1 MSKRIYTTALT
12 IAAATGLAAFAN
24 QKVSADDNNQ
34 ANLSQQVND
43 ANQQVTAKKAELDAA
58 NQALQAAGV
67 AYNQAKADVE
77 TATKN
82 VQQQQQAS
90 NDAETALKTAQSNY
104 DAAQQKVDQLT
115 ADLDKVKQAADFYT
129 DAEKQQINDSNATY
143 TRLAEKTESL
153 RNNIY
158 AVQPQQKADG
168 TFVPGQLTDEAMQN
182 AIDWLNYYRTMF
194 GLSTVTS
201 DANLANED
209 QTTAAV
215 EGAIYAMTHT
225 LKDDETK
232 PANVSNSDWD
242 KAANGAGNSN
252 LYQTGGYAYALQYT
266 MRGWLLDDSNAMAG
280 FRPAMVGHRQTM
292 LNPSS
297 TAVGFGTASGMT
309 ALQMNHDASMQ
320 MSKDSKTIISF
331 PAANLFPASLA
342 NGSDVCWSVD
352 FGYGLGYK
360 ISNKQEELAVTIQN
374 TTTGQT
380 LNVDNDKIYDTSWYS
395 RNGYSSV
402 AFNFDKKKI
411 DVKANNA
418 YKVTVKTSKGDYSYN
433 FKLYDDS
440 KQLPTADDIQKAEQN
455 IDAAKADQSA
465 KNVQLNTA
473 IANSLSEK
481 ENLKVANG
489 ELARKQTVLNDTDTK
504 AKQAMQAQSAAQN
517 AYNAAIKD
525 RDQKSDAEAKANASA
540 NNQNNGNQS
549 GSNAG
554 QDNHADMTF
563 DNGTTVHFNDSG
575 YLYDAS
581 VNGYRWFE
589 NGKLYT
595 GFQYYAGTYYWFE
608 NGERQDNSF
617 HEAWGKTYYTGAD
630 GRAVQGIQNIHGQEL
645 DFGNDGTFYLRSSGY
660 LWDGSAENG
669 GYRWYE
675 NGELFTGFRYYA
687 GTFYW
692 FIDGVRQNAG
702 WRQAWGYTYYTDQDG
717 RAVQGSRFI
726 DGQLYNFGDDNT
738 FFERPLTGYLWDG
751 SAANGGYRWYENGE
765 LFTGFR
771 FYTGTFYWF
780 IDGVRQN
787 AGWREAWGYKYYTDN
802 DGRAVQ
808 GWQNIDGQNYY
819 FGDDNTYYL
828 R

>member
-1 MSKRIYTTALT
+1 M
-12 IAAATGLAAFAN
+12 
-24 QKVSADDNNQ
+24 
-34 ANLSQQVND
+34 
-43 ANQQVTAKKAELDAA
+43 
-58 NQALQAAGV
+58 
-67 AYNQAKADVE
+67 
-77 TATKN
+77 
-82 VQQQQQAS
+82 
-90 NDAETALKTAQSNY
+90 
-104 DAAQQKVDQLT
+104 
-115 ADLDKVKQAADFYT
+115 
-129 DAEKQQINDSNATY
+129 
-143 TRLAEKTESL
+143 
-153 RNNIY
+153 
-158 AVQPQQKADG
+158 
-168 TFVPGQLTDEAMQN
+168 TDEALQN
-182 AIDWLNYYRTMF
+182 AIDWLNYYRSLF
-194 GLSTVTS
+194 GLSSVKS
-201 DANLANED
+201 DATLTD
-209 QTTAAV
+209 QNQVTAAV
-215 EGAIYAMTHT
+215 ETAADTMEHY
-225 LKDDETK
+225 LKNNVTK
-232 PANVSNSDWD
+232 PANVSDADWQ
-242 KAANGAGNSN
+242 KAIKGAASSN
-252 LYQTGGYAYALQYT
+252 LFSIGGNANWLKET
-266 MRGWLLDDSNAMAG
+266 MRGWLRDDNNVMGGAA
-280 FRPAMVGHRQTM
+280 AVGHRQTA

-297 TAVGFGTASGMT
+297 TAVGFGTAAGSS
-309 ALQMNHDASMQ
+309 ALTMNNDSSMQ
-320 MSKDSKTIISF
+320 MDKQSKTIISY
-331 PAANLFPASLA
+331 PAADLFPASMA
-342 NGSDVCWSVD
+342 NGSGVLWSVD

-360 ISNKQEELAVTIQN
+360 ISNNHSELAVTVQN
-374 TTTGQT
+374 TTTSQT
-380 LNVDNDKIYDTSWYS
+380 LNVANADIYDTSLYS

-402 AFNFDKKKI
+402 AFDVDAKQI
-411 DVKANNA
+411 DIKANNA
-418 YKVTVKTSKGDYSYN
+418 YKVTVKTSKGGYSYN

-440 KQLPTADDIQKAEQN
+440 KQLPTAADIQKAEQN
-455 IDAAKADQSA
+455 IDAAKADQSD

-489 ELARKQTVLNDTDTK
+489 ELDRKQAVLNDTDTK

-630 GRAVQGIQNIHGQEL
+630 GRAVQGVQNIHGQEL
-645 DFGNDGTFYLRSSGY
+645 DFGNDGSFYLRSSGY

-702 WRQAWGYTYYTDQDG
+702 WRQAWGYTYYTDNDG
-717 RAVQGSRFI
+717 RAVQGTRFI
-726 DGQLYNFGDDNT
+726 DGKLYNFGDDNT
-738 FFERPLTGYLWDG
+738 FYERPLTGYLWDG
-751 SAANGGYRWYENGE
+751 SSQNGGYRWYENGE

-780 IDGVRQN
+780 INGVRQN